1 MKIAWIGT
9 GIMGRSMAGHLLAA
23 GHAVTV
29 YSRTRAKA
37 EDLLSRGAV
46 WADTPRAAAA
56 EADVVF
62 TMVGFPSDV
71 REVYFGDAGI
81 LSGPAASPRTPPQL
95 LMT

>member
-37 EDLLSRGAV
+37 ER
-46 WADTPRAAAA
+46 WAAKRST
-56 EADVVF
+56 
-62 TMVGFPSDV
+62 
-71 REVYFGDAGI
+71 
-81 LSGPAASPRTPPQL
+81 
-95 LMT
+95 